1 MGRIPYMQIKDIA
14 ALAGVGHSTVSRY
27 LNGGYVSEEKRIR
40 IKKVIEETGYVPSRS
55 AQSLRSKTTKQI
67 GVIIPKLNS
76 DSISSMVA
84 GISQVLKKE
93 GYYLILAD
101 VENNENDEINYL
113 ELFNSSN
120 VDGIILLG
128 SVFTPRHEEVMADI
142 TLPFVIL
149 AQRHEKYSC
158 VYHNNVGAATVIS
171 RDLMHGRRFPAIITT
186 REDDLS
192 TGYERKQGFL
202 NALKSENLQNYYQEI
217 SDYSIAGGYEAAK
230 RLLNEHPETDC
241 IFCATDHIAA
251 GALEYVK
258 ETGRKIPEEISIGC
272 VGGTKILD
280 VCSPKI
286 SCIDLDYRESGVQ
299 AAELLLEKIKGVKVL
314 KSIQTQYVFRKKQT
328 TD

>member
-1 MGRIPYMQIKDIA
+1 MQIKDIA

-55 AQSLRSKTTKQI
+55 AQSLRSKVTKQI

-76 DSISSMVA
+76 DSISKMVS

-93 GYYLILAD
+93 GYYLILAN

-149 AQRHEKYSC
+149 AQHHDNYSC
-158 VYHNNVGAATVIS
+158 VYHNNVGAAMVIS
-171 RDLMHGRRFPAIITT
+171 ENLMRGRRYPAIITT

-202 NALKSENLQNYYQEI
+202 NALKSENLENYYQEI
-217 SDYSIAGGYEAAK
+217 SDYSTTGGYEATK
-230 RLLNEHPETDC
+230 RLIKEHPEVDC
-241 IFCATDHIAA
+241 IFCATDHIAV
-251 GALEYVK
+251 GAIEYLK
-258 ETGRKIPEEISIGC
+258 EAGRKIPEEITIGC
-272 VGGTKILD
+272 VGGTEILD

-286 SCIDLDYRESGVQ
+286 SCIDLEYYESGAQ
-299 AAELLLEKIKGVKVL
+299 AAKLLLEKINGAKVR
-314 KSIQTQYVFRKKQT
+314 KSVQTQFVFKKKQT
-328 TD
+328 TY